1 MDMLKES
8 VGNMIYLSRT
18 LYIDGQCYGVTLE
31 EDLWK
36 DIGKIENSHTGELQI
51 ILKGILS
58 AIRYRVTIALEEIRY
73 TLNVIFHKWL

>member
-1 MDMLKES
+1 MSKES

-18 LYIDGQCYGVTLE
+18 LYVDGQCYGVTLE

-51 ILKGILS
+51 ILK
-58 AIRYRVTIALEEIRY
+58 E
-73 TLNVIFHKWL
+73 F